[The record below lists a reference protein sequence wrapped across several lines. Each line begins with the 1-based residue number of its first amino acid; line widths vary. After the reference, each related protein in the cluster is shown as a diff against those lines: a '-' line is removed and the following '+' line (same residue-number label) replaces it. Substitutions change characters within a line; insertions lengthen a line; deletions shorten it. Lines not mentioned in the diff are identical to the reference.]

1 MIRPMLSLA
10 LLLAPVAALADPV
23 DARAA
28 RDLLFSA
35 AEVEVVTLDVASLSE
50 QDRQVLT
57 LVAQSQKYYAA
68 VAFAPGVGIMAEPTV
83 MAANYHHI
91 EAARTAALAGCNER
105 RSGGADCV
113 IALEVRPVGWEERAL
128 QLSADATADFEE
140 NYRRVRGSRAFAV
153 STTSGQW
160 GIGRGDDAESA
171 ALTACQG
178 DSDVADCAVVIRD

>member
-68 VAFAPGVGIMAEPTV
+68 VAFAPGVGIMA
-83 MAANYHHI
+83 
-91 EAARTAALAGCNER
+91 TAA
-105 RSGGADCV
+105 
-113 IALEVRPVGWEERAL
+113 
-128 QLSADATADFEE
+128 
-140 NYRRVRGSRAFAV
+140 
-153 STTSGQW
+153 
-160 GIGRGDDAESA
+160 
-171 ALTACQG
+171 
-178 DSDVADCAVVIRD
+178 